1 MYSHTY
7 FAIMTH
13 LFELV
18 KGENMRDY
26 NEKYHNLFEN
36 SVVGIFW
43 ASFEEGIMLEENQ
56 AMRNLFG
63 LDSFEGTR
71 SANFYA
77 RPEEREDMKEIL
89 RQNGSVNNLEI
100 LFKRMDGTEFWGSHS
115 ARLYEEQ
122 DVIEGI
128 IIDISSR
135 KWAEEA
141 LRKSEVKY
149 RTLFDSANDAIFIW
163 KNGKIIDCNTRTL
176 KMFGCT
182 MEDMITGD
190 PVLWFSPN
198 LQPDGKNSKDGAL
211 ERIFAAAAGEPQ
223 FFEWKHCRKDGTLF
237 NAEVSLNCI
246 ELGGEILVQS
256 ILRDITERKQ
266 AEDRI
271 RKANEDLMHRSF
283 ELEAVN
289 KELEAFS
296 YSVSHDLR
304 APLRAIDG
312 FSQALL
318 EDYYDRLDEEGKDFL
333 SRVRAAS
340 QRMATLID
348 DLLKLSRISRTEMQ
362 YTDVD
367 LSAIASSIASEL
379 QNIDIGRKVECII
392 QPGIVVKGDASLL
405 SIVMENLL
413 NNAYKFTE
421 NKSGKIEFGKTNYEG
436 DHELFVRDNG
446 VGFDMAYANKLFVPF
461 QRLHRDD
468 EFEGIGIGLATVQR
482 IIRRHGGHVRAEG
495 EVDKGASFYFT
506 I

>member
-1 MYSHTY
+1 
-7 FAIMTH
+7 
-13 LFELV
+13 V
-18 KGENMRDY
+18 KDY
-26 NEKYHNLFEN
+26 KEKYHNLFEN

-63 LDSFEGTR
+63 LDSFEGAKSTD
-71 SANFYA
+71 FYA

-89 RQNGSVNNLEI
+89 REQGSVNNLEI
-100 LFKRMDGTEFWGSHS
+100 LFKKKDGTEFWGSHS

-122 DVIEGI
+122 GVIEGI

-141 LRKSEVKY
+141 LRKGEAKY

-163 KNGKIIDCNTRTL
+163 KDGKMIDCNARTL
-176 KMFGCT
+176 RMFGCA
-182 MEDMITGD
+182 MDDMITDD
-190 PVLWFSPN
+190 PALWFSPL
-198 LQPDGKNSKDGAL
+198 LQPDGKNSREGAL
-211 ERIFAAAAGEPQ
+211 EKIFAAAAGEPQ
-223 FFEWKHCRKDGTLF
+223 FFEWKHCRKDETIF
-237 NAEVSLNCI
+237 DAEVSLNRI

-266 AEDRI
+266 AEEKI
-271 RKANEDLMHRSF
+271 RKANDDLTHRSF

-318 EDYYDRLDEEGKDFL
+318 EDYHDLLDEQGQDFL
-333 SRVRAAS
+333 TRVRAAS
-340 QRMATLID
+340 QRMAILID
-348 DLLKLSRISRTEMQ
+348 DMLKLSRISRAEMR
-362 YTDVD
+362 YATVD
-367 LSAIASSIASEL
+367 LSAIASAIATEL
-379 QNIDIGRKVECII
+379 QDTGSGCKVGFII
-392 QPGIVVKGDASLL
+392 QPGIIVKGDANLL
-405 SIVMENLL
+405 KIAMENLL
-413 NNAYKFTE
+413 NNAYKFTGD
-421 NKSGKIEFGKTNYEG
+421 KSGIIEFGKTTYEG
-436 DHELFVRDNG
+436 NPVFFVRDNG

-482 IIRRHGGHVRAEG
+482 IIHRHGGYIRAEG
-495 EVDKGASFYFT
+495 KVDKGAIFYFT

>member
-1 MYSHTY
+1 MCFHTY
-7 FAIMTH
+7 FAIIATDMNW
-13 LFELV
+13 V
-18 KGENMRDY
+18 KDEEMRNY

-36 SVVGIFW
+36 SVVGIFR
-43 ASFEEGIMLEENQ
+43 ASFDEGIMLEENQ

-71 SANFYA
+71 STDYYV

-89 RQNGSVNNLEI
+89 RQKGSVNNLEI
-100 LFKRMDGTEFWGSHS
+100 LYKRKDGSEFWGSHS
-115 ARLYEEQ
+115 ARLYDEQ
-122 DVIEGI
+122 DIIEGI

-141 LRKSEVKY
+141 LRKSEAKY

-163 KNGKIIDCNTRTL
+163 KNGKIIDCNARTL

-182 MEDMITGD
+182 MDEMMTGE
-190 PVLWFSPN
+190 PSLIFLPP
-198 LQPDGKNSKDGAL
+198 LQPDGKDSKESAL
-211 ERIFAAAAGEPQ
+211 EKINAAAAGEHQ

-237 NAEVSLNCI
+237 DAEVSLNRI
-246 ELGGEILVQS
+246 ELNGKVLVQS
-256 ILRDITERKQ
+256 ILRDATERKQ
-266 AEDRI
+266 AEERI
-271 RKANEDLMHRSF
+271 RKANEDLIRRSA

-318 EDYYDRLDEEGKDFL
+318 EDYHDQLDEQGQDFL
-333 SRVRAAS
+333 MRVRAAS
-340 QRMATLID
+340 QRMASLID
-348 DLLKLSRISRTEMQ
+348 DILNLSRISRTELRYM
-362 YTDVD
+362 TVD
-367 LSAIASSIASEL
+367 LSAVVSTIATEL
-379 QNIDIGRKVECII
+379 QNTGNGHKVDFII
-392 QPGIVVKGDASLL
+392 QPDITVKGDPNLL
-405 SIVMENLL
+405 RIVMENLL
-413 NNAYKFTE
+413 NNAYKFTA
-421 NKSGKIEFGKTNYEG
+421 NKSGRIEFGAATHEG
-436 DHELFVRDNG
+436 NRELFVRDNG

-482 IIRRHGGHVRAEG
+482 IIHRHGGHIRAEG

>member
-1 MYSHTY
+1 
-7 FAIMTH
+7 
-13 LFELV
+13 
-18 KGENMRDY
+18 MRGY

-43 ASFEEGIMLEENQ
+43 ASFEDGIMLEENQ

-71 SANFYA
+71 STDYYVK
-77 RPEEREDMKEIL
+77 PEEREDMKEIL
-89 RQNGSVNNLEI
+89 RQKGSVHNLEI
-100 LFKRMDGTEFWGSHS
+100 LYKKKDGSEFWGSHS
-115 ARLYEEQ
+115 AMLYEEQ
-122 DVIEGI
+122 GIIEGI

-141 LRKSEVKY
+141 LRKSEAKY
-149 RTLFDSANDAIFIW
+149 RMLFDSANDAIFIW
-163 KNGKIIDCNTRTL
+163 KDSRMIDCNARTL

-182 MEDMITGD
+182 MYDMTTDD
-190 PVLWFSPN
+190 PILWFSPPF
-198 LQPDGKNSKDGAL
+198 QPDGKNSREGAL
-211 ERIFAAAAGEPQ
+211 EKIFAAAAGEPQ

-237 NAEVSLNCI
+237 DAEVSLNRI

-266 AEDRI
+266 AEEKI
-271 RKANEDLMHRSF
+271 RETNEDLIRSSF
-283 ELEAVN
+283 ELKTVN

-318 EDYYDRLDEEGKDFL
+318 EDYHNQLDDNGKDFL
-333 SRVRAAS
+333 MRVRSAS
-340 QRMATLID
+340 QRMAILID
-348 DLLKLSRISRTEMQ
+348 DILKLSRITRTELRYSM
-362 YTDVD
+362 VD
-367 LSAIASSIASEL
+367 LSAMVSSIAAEL
-379 QNIDIGRKVECII
+379 QNTDNTRKVDFII
-392 QPGIVVKGDASLL
+392 QPDIIVKGDLNLL
-405 SIVMENLL
+405 SIIMENLL
-413 NNAYKFTE
+413 NNAYKFTN
-421 NKSGKIEFGKTNYEG
+421 NKNGRIEFGTTTYQGNSVF
-436 DHELFVRDNG
+436 FVRDNG

-482 IIRRHGGHVRAEG
+482 IIHRHGGYIRAEG